1 MLIAHNWY
9 RSSLPSGENDIVRIN
24 IEHLI
29 GAGIEVKLLE
39 RNSDSIMPRDLSSV
53 AKTAISPIYSR
64 DSVKEFRALVERW
77 RPDVVH
83 VHNLFPLL
91 SPMIVREAQTRE
103 IPVVMTLH
111 NYRIVCIKG
120 DLYRDG
126 VECKQCV
133 GKSIGWPAIVHG
145 CYQGSRVRSVPIVA
159 SNVFHRQ
166 AWLGLTRY
174 LVLSDEMGA
183 LLTQIGVKASSISRI
198 SNHVEIP
205 ERVPPMGS
213 GFIYAGRLSEEK
225 GVDILLRSWEKVE
238 KRLDSR
244 LTIAGDG
251 PLRGEVISAAG
262 RDSSIRYIGL
272 VDQSVIKHEI
282 SDHAMAILHTHA
294 EQHSVFGAIAESLGR
309 HVLTKSGIAEMESG
323 AFTADGSREAWG
335 LAQAIDYF
343 IDHPNEALRLGHVA
357 RDRLVMRQEREPSL
371 ADLLIDVIDG
381 ASSA

>member
-1 MLIAHNWY
+1 
-9 RSSLPSGENDIVRIN
+9 VRTN
-24 IEHLI
+24 VEHLI
-29 GAGIEVKLLE
+29 GAGFEVKLLE
-39 RNSDSIMPRDLSSV
+39 RNSDSIMLRDLSSV
-53 AKTAISPIYSR
+53 VKTAVSPIYSR
-64 DSVKEFRALVERW
+64 DSVQEFRALVERW

-91 SPMIVREAQTRE
+91 SPMIVREARSRE

-111 NYRIVCIKG
+111 NYRIACIKG

-126 VECKQCV
+126 AKCKQCV
-133 GKSIGWPAIVHG
+133 GKSISWPAIVHG
-145 CYQGSRVRSVPIVA
+145 CYQGSRVRSVPMVA
-159 SNVFHRQ
+159 SSVFHRQ

-183 LLTQIGVKASSISRI
+183 LLTQIGVEASSISRI

-205 ERVPPMGS
+205 ECVPSMGS

-225 GVDILLRSWEKVE
+225 GVDTLLRAWDKVE

-251 PLRGEVISAAG
+251 PLRGEVAVAAG

-272 VDQSVIKHEI
+272 VDQSVVEREI
-282 SDHAMAILHTHA
+282 CDHAMAILPSNT

-309 HVLTKSGIAEMESG
+309 HVLTKSEIAEMGPSVFAGDADPEALWWAR
-323 AFTADGSREAWG
+323 AF
-335 LAQAIDYF
+335 DYF
-343 IDHPNEALRLGHVA
+343 IDHPDEALRLGHVA